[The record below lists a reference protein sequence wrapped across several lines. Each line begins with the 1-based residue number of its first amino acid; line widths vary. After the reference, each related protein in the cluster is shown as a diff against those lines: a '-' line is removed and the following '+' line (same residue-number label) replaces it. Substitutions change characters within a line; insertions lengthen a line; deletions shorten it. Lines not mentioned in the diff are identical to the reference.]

1 MWNIYLVCSMKLH
14 DFESIWDVFN
24 DWDVVV
30 RHVKQWKVVIDIFDV
45 DQYLDG
51 NYKSMLNL
59 NEYVISVTY
68 MTKKYF
74 RRISIEMWI
83 VSSRKVLIAF
93 LPSWIFYSWNNI
105 ENAIFIFHYFLLP
118 KLYEFF
124 GHCILIDLSRGTSM
138 WIGGKGWLRL

>member
-1 MWNIYLVCSMKLH
+1 MKLH

-59 NEYVISVTY
+59 NEYVILVTY
-68 MTKKYF
+68 MYGQK
-74 RRISIEMWI
+74 
-83 VSSRKVLIAF
+83 
-93 LPSWIFYSWNNI
+93 IFQAHQYWDVNS
-105 ENAIFIFHYFLLP
+105 
-118 KLYEFF
+118 FF
-124 GHCILIDLSRGTSM
+124 S
-138 WIGGKGWLRL
+138 